1 MPVNLFCLEVSK
13 GRGVFSLFSLFK
25 IYLLVFDLLALCP
38 LNTPVLNPTCLRTP
52 GVPSVVLLL
61 FDCVVVI
68 DKAHWGTQCS
78 LFCLFLLSS
87 CSAQIALLACLCVVT
102 VPRGT
107 LGYSRQHEQ

>member
-1 MPVNLFCLEVSK
+1 M
-13 GRGVFSLFSLFK
+13 FK

-61 FDCVVVI
+61 VILLVLFTRLTGVLSVVFVFLVI
-68 DKAHWGTQCS
+68 
-78 LFCLFLLSS
+78 FF
-87 CSAQIALLACLCVVT
+87 SAQIAPLACLCVVT

-107 LGYSRQHEQ
+107 LGYSRLHELQPS